1 MCSIAYSYM
10 GWRRTSPMSASCS
23 WYYPTHHISH
33 DGAVYPDSSYAYHI
47 FPRLIHFLPGG
58 QEAWFEGKGVF
69 IFLSFFPSLPHFL
82 LSVCYVYAVWCLW
95 YTHVWMQVYMLRCK
109 ESCLSVSIIFYYR
122 TKPGDRLVEIRA
134 HQTKPW
140 YHQSTQSHM

>member
-33 DGAVYPDSSYAYHI
+33 DGAVYPDTSMHTISFLGWFTFFLGVKKPGLKAKVYSY
-47 FPRLIHFLPGG
+47 L
-58 QEAWFEGKGVF
+58 
-69 IFLSFFPSLPHFL
+69 FLSSPPSLTFSSLCVTCMLYDACGIHMCGCKCTCWGARKVVFQSP
-82 LSVCYVYAVWCLW
+82 LSF
-95 YTHVWMQVYMLRCK
+95 
-109 ESCLSVSIIFYYR
+109 IIA
-122 TKPGDRLVEIRA
+122 PNLVVIRA